1 MEHFSKIED
10 ERSMMQIVS
19 LENGGHLICQS
30 CKQEHEDC
38 EYAPAY
44 GMIMCPK
51 CRWGDSGRPQKSKRK
66 R

>member
-1 MEHFSKIED
+1 MEHFSTIED
-10 ERSMMQIVS
+10 ARVMTQIVS
-19 LENGGHLICQS
+19 LETGGYLICQS
-30 CKQEHEDC
+30 CKQEHAEC

-51 CRWGDSGRPQKSKRK
+51 CRWGDSGHPQSRKRK